1 MDKKTNSFF
10 SIVKG
15 FLVLGILIGIIVA
28 AIQYIVNIISNAI
41 VHITQVTSNVDAV
54 IIVALITGPVS
65 ILGVL
70 LSSIVAKILEYR
82 QNTKRYLYEKREM
95 PYSEFI
101 EMVYKLQQRVK
112 NKNGYSNEEMMEDI
126 VKFSQ
131 KLTLW
136 GSSRVIRKWLKFRE
150 ISQAPNNNPTDNL
163 FILED
168 IIFEIRRDMGQK
180 KGGLKKGDLLA
191 FFVNDIRDYLPKNSR
206 KERER

>member
-1 MDKKTNSFF
+1 MDKKSNSFF

-15 FLVLGILIGIIVA
+15 FVVLGILIGVVVA

-41 VHITQVTSNVDAV
+41 VQITQVTSNVDAV
-54 IIVALITGPVS
+54 IIVALITGAVS

-82 QNTKRYLYEKREM
+82 QNTKRYLYEKRET
-95 PYSEFI
+95 PYSDFI
-101 EMVYKLQQRVK
+101 EMVYKLQQGVK
-112 NKNGYSNEEMMEDI
+112 NKNGYSNEQMMEDI

-150 ISQAPNNNPTDNL
+150 TSQALNNNPTDNL
-163 FILED
+163 FVLED

-206 KERER
+206 KER